1 MSESERARSLR
12 STGAAGVSSEYKLA
26 IAKPAVV
33 TKAHPKLAACT
44 GAEPIDCTG
53 TEVERPV
60 VTGACSNKDHL
71 ARRTRCR
78 HVRATSWANDESL
91 SSSSVATLL
100 SRSGS
105 QHSSKAGAPEARSVS
120 STSRP
125 ACKEKALINCN
136 CVKTS
141 HRASSRFLRAWP
153 ATAAVERTEGWDVVP
168 TRSRGELVVCRVRR
182 LGARRAAAWLGRETR
197 KERVRGK

>member
-1 MSESERARSLR
+1 M
-12 STGAAGVSSEYKLA
+12 SSEYKLA

-53 TEVERPV
+53 TKVERPV
-60 VTGACSNKDHL
+60 VTGACSNKDHV

-105 QHSSKAGAPEARSVS
+105 QHSSKGAKSVS

-125 ACKEKALINCN
+125 ACKEKARALQGA
-136 CVKTS
+136 S

-168 TRSRGELVVCRVRR
+168 TRSRGEPVVCRVRR

>member
-1 MSESERARSLR
+1 MIVNTKRQMSESERARSLR

-71 ARRTRCR
+71 ARRMRCLN
-78 HVRATSWANDESL
+78 VRATSSDNDESL
-91 SSSSVATLL
+91 SSSSVATML

-105 QHSSKAGAPEARSVS
+105 QHSSKGGAPEAKSVS
-120 STSRP
+120 SKSRP
-125 ACKEKALINCN
+125 ACKRHVTKRE
-136 CVKTS
+136 
-141 HRASSRFLRAWP
+141 RDASLARCQLEVLARVASDSR
-153 ATAAVERTEGWDVVP
+153 
-168 TRSRGELVVCRVRR
+168 RGANGRMGCRPYP
-182 LGARRAAAWLGRETR
+182 
-197 KERVRGK
+197 

>member
-1 MSESERARSLR
+1 MIVNTKRQMSESERARSLR

-33 TKAHPKLAACT
+33 TKAHPKLAACTT

-120 STSRP
+120 SKSRP
-125 ACKEKALINCN
+125 ACKRHVTKRE
-136 CVKTS
+136 
-141 HRASSRFLRAWP
+141 RDASLARCQLEVLARVASDSR
-153 ATAAVERTEGWDVVP
+153 
-168 TRSRGELVVCRVRR
+168 RGANGRMGCRPYP
-182 LGARRAAAWLGRETR
+182 
-197 KERVRGK
+197 